1 MAMRLGPGTVESRRF
16 ARRGRPAAGWA
27 AALLAVLG
35 LLFTPTL
42 EAQGTP
48 AGTQI
53 RNWATLAFD
62 AGGQSYVV
70 TSDTVVFQVRQVAG
84 VSLQPP
90 RFSLG
95 AAGAAVVFAHT
106 LTNLGNGPDS
116 FAVTAVS
123 VHGWPVTLYRDWNGD
138 GLLGTD
144 DSLLTG
150 PVPLAS
156 GSAASLLARVAIPG
170 AASPG
175 VSDTITVTATSR
187 FSPAVSSSVQDRL
200 DVSSATVAVSL
211 TKLVDRPTAAAA
223 DILTYTVDYAVS
235 GSAVAS
241 AVRLADS
248 IPPGTSYVP
257 GTMRWNGAPLT
268 DAPGDDAG
276 FIAPAGNGV
285 VVVDFGTLTPGATG
299 SVTFQVQV
307 NPGPARTVD
316 NRSNVTFNSAGASD
330 TALSNTVH
338 TNVLVPALSLSKQL
352 TSPSVALVGQQVHYT
367 LRYGNAAGAAP
378 AQSVVLTDTL
388 PTGLLYFSATSSP
401 AVAGQVLTWSLG
413 TLAAGDSGAIDVVAV
428 VAATVR
434 DTVLARNLAYL
445 QAQGTAAQS
454 AAAAQLALV
463 GPPTAALGLDLTADV
478 LEVGVGEAI
487 PYTIVVRNPGTLTV
501 TSMRITVRLPVG
513 ARYVP
518 RSAIGADSSAGGG
531 GQLILFTGAA
541 LVPAASR
548 TLRFVAALVSAPG
561 SVAEA
566 RATASGQVSGGL
578 AGSPEAIAWVQVRRA
593 WPMETRAAIGKVS
606 VQGAG
611 EIGLANI
618 DIWTEDGQVATT
630 DSTGKFSFTNL
641 RPGRHAFRVDP
652 RSIPE
657 GYQVAGEEVQL
668 VDASGWTTPRVS
680 FHLIASGAAPAARI
694 PQPPARS
701 PVRDTVPPE
710 AMRRPVQVAF
720 AAIPLPAPPASDG
733 SLPELPLSQGGG
745 GRPKVRYEVTLRQPQ
760 DDPLDAVMSFSPL
773 ADSAVVY
780 RDGVRFTSYSWL
792 NNDAIPVP
800 PARPGAEIR
809 IVAWSSERRDSATLR
824 IVTWPSARA
833 VSDMI
838 RRLAGRT
845 TSSVRA
851 AVHNPRLPVVV
862 AVGVPTA
869 GRALPAPDTAV
880 AVVPA
885 AAGAVPAPDTAAAAD
900 PSGHGAPAALAETV
914 LVAPARSPGDRAT
927 ERQAALVRGPGV
939 EILAPQDGAVLTE
952 DRVYI
957 GVKGEPNAP
966 LVLYDGGNLIDTV
979 HARIDGVY
987 DFIAVPL
994 ARGPHRLRVA
1004 MRNSWG
1010 QERWDSIAVHE
1021 TGLPARFEVPSR
1033 VTLVADGRSTAVVD
1047 VRVLDRWGVP
1057 VAQPAYVSV
1066 NTKGAEPQGADADP
1080 SSVGLQLLS
1089 SATGRLRI
1097 ALRPGRDVGPGA
1109 LELKSGD
1116 ATDTVRLELL
1126 PEVRG
1131 LTVAGSGM
1139 VGTGASPESYGA
1151 VTARG
1156 RLDSQTSFT
1165 LGLDSR
1171 RLRDGQD
1178 AFGRSADPLAQ
1189 SQYPI
1194 LGDASVQQTRT
1205 ASRTWLSARVER
1217 GFDWA
1222 AFGDL
1227 SSADFTSGL
1236 SLAQYR
1242 RSVTGLAARVT
1253 TGPLTWNAFGSL
1265 TSQSLRQLQIRG
1277 AGISGPYQV
1286 AGGILPGTESLRLE
1300 TRDLQN
1306 PERAIATLALTR
1318 FVDYQIDYVDGVV
1331 LFKQPIPA
1339 ADANG
1344 NPVFVVATFEAAAA
1358 GEARLVAGA
1367 RAALDMRPIAE
1378 GLRLDSLRIGVTAVS
1393 AEQTI
1398 DRYRLVGGDVRAFRF
1413 GAVDVGAEVAYAEHG
1428 DSAGLATSV
1437 KASYG
1442 LFGGAVTVAGGY
1454 MRIGR
1459 QFTNP
1464 SNVALQP
1471 GLTEE
1476 SLRGGLRV
1484 AGTEL
1489 RAEHTRQNFELQGID
1504 REHTRVGIVQTV
1516 TPAFRV
1522 DAGVANDQLGGG
1534 ALTSSEVT
1542 AAEVKTHWDAS
1553 PALQFWTEAR
1563 RRLSISGPE
1572 LSPEAWGFGGSY
1584 RVARA
1589 IALEAS
1595 HRYVARPDS
1604 QGSYSVSSFGVRA
1617 DLGPGTQ
1624 AWGSYQLSGGVSGA
1638 GNAAIVGLRNRLQLS
1653 SDLTVNLLFE
1663 RRQGVRSASIADP
1676 VRALPFLQTEGDYW
1690 SAGAGLE
1697 LLPQHAPYRLTAR
1710 AEVKDGALQ
1719 STRLATL
1726 AGDVTF
1732 DASLALLSRQEF
1744 AQNALPGAPLSRR
1757 LTSLWG
1763 LALRPVHSDR
1773 VNMLAKLEWTDD
1785 QNPIG
1790 GGVLVPQGKEQRL
1803 IGAAE
1808 VIWAP
1813 LPSLELASRY
1823 AMRRTQADRRYPDGT
1838 PQTLTAWADYI
1849 GGRMTLALAPW
1860 LSVRSDGRLLVERT
1874 TGSTAWDGSPALV
1887 LHPVNGLEIATGYRF
1902 GTLDDPD
1909 FSVRGG
1915 HGLFVT
1921 LSAALTEKVFPTA
1934 AAFWRSR
1941 F

>member
-1 MAMRLGPGTVESRRF
+1 MRLGPRAVESRRC
-16 ARRGRPAAGWA
+16 ARRGRPTAGWA

-35 LLFTPTL
+35 LLAAPTL
-42 EAQGTP
+42 NAQGTP
-48 AGTQI
+48 AGTQV
-53 RNWATLAFD
+53 RNWAMLAFD

-70 TSDTVVFQVRQVAG
+70 ASDTVDLLVGQVAG
-84 VSLQPP
+84 VNLQPP
-90 RFSLG
+90 RVSIG

-116 FAVTAVS
+116 FTVTAVS
-123 VHGWPVTLYRDWNGD
+123 VRGWPVTLYRDWDGD
-138 GLLGTD
+138 GLLGPN

-150 PVPLAS
+150 PVPLAP
-156 GSAASLLARVAIPG
+156 GSAASLLARVAIPA

-200 DVSSATVAVSL
+200 DVSSAPVAVSL
-211 TKLVDRPTAAAA
+211 TKLVDRPTAVAA
-223 DILTYTVDYAVS
+223 DVLTYTLDYAVS

-241 AVRLADS
+241 AVQLADS
-248 IPPGTSYVP
+248 IPAGTSYVP

-268 DAPGDDAG
+268 DAGGDDAG

-285 VVVDFGTLTPGATG
+285 VVVDFGTLAPGAAG

-307 NPGPARTVD
+307 NPGPARTVN
-316 NRSNVTFNSAGASD
+316 NRSNVTFNSGGGSD
-330 TALSNTVH
+330 TTLSNTVQ

-352 TSPSVALVGQQVHYT
+352 TSPSVALVGQQVKYT

-388 PTGLLYFSATSSP
+388 PTGLQYVSATPAP

-413 TLAAGDSGAIDVVAV
+413 TLAAGDSGAIDLVAV
-428 VAATVR
+428 VSPTVR
-434 DTVLARNLAYL
+434 DTVLVRNLAFL
-445 QAQGTAAQS
+445 QAQGTAAQT

-463 GPPTAALGLDLTADV
+463 GPPSAALGLDFTADV

-487 PYTIVVRNPGTLTV
+487 PYTLIVRNPGTLTV
-501 TSMRITVRLPVG
+501 TSMRITVQLPVG

-518 RSAIGADSSAGGG
+518 ASAIGADSSVGGG
-531 GQLILFTGAA
+531 AQLILFTGAA
-541 LVPAASR
+541 LVPGASR

-561 SVAEA
+561 SVAAA

-606 VQGAG
+606 VQSSGK
-611 EIGLANI
+611 ISLANI

-657 GYQVAGEEVQL
+657 GYRVAGEEVQL

-680 FHLIASGAAPAARI
+680 FDLLAGGAPPAARI
-694 PQPPARS
+694 RQPPPRS
-701 PVRDTVPPE
+701 PVRDTVHPE
-710 AMRRPVQVAF
+710 VMRRPVEIAF
-720 AAIPLPAPPASDG
+720 AAMPLPAPPASYG
-733 SLPELPLSQGGG
+733 PVPELRLPQGSGS
-745 GRPKVRYEVTLRQPQ
+745 KVRYEVTLRQPQ
-760 DDPLDAVMSFSPL
+760 DVLLDAVVSFSPL

-792 NNDAIPVP
+792 DNEAIPVP

-824 IVTWPSARA
+824 IVTWPSTRGA
-833 VSDMI
+833 SDMM

-845 TSSVRA
+845 EVHVRA

-862 AVGVPTA
+862 AVGEPA
-869 GRALPAPDTAV
+869 SGGALPAPDTAV

-885 AAGAVPAPDTAAAAD
+885 SAGAVPASDTAAAAA
-900 PSGHGAPAALAETV
+900 PSGHSAPAARPETV
-914 LVAPARSPGDRAT
+914 FVAPARAAADRAT
-927 ERQAALVRGPGV
+927 ERQAVVLHGPGI
-939 EILAPQDGAVLTE
+939 EISAPRDGAVLRE

-957 GVKGEPNAP
+957 GVKAEPNAP

-994 ARGPHRLRVA
+994 TRGPHRLRVT

-1010 QERWDSIAVHE
+1010 QERWDSIAVHV

-1047 VRVLDRWGVP
+1047 VRVLDAWGVP

-1066 NTKGAEPQGADADP
+1066 NAKGAEPLGEDADP
-1080 SSVGLQLLS
+1080 SSVGRQLLS
-1089 SATGRLRI
+1089 SATGRLVI
-1097 ALRPGRDVGPGA
+1097 TLRPGRDVSLGT

-1116 ATDTVRLELL
+1116 ATATVPLDLL

-1131 LTVAGSGM
+1131 LTVAGAGM
-1139 VGTGASPESYGA
+1139 VGAGASPESYGA

-1171 RLRDGQD
+1171 RLHDGQD
-1178 AFGRSADPLAQ
+1178 VFGRSVDPLGQA
-1189 SQYPI
+1189 QYPI
-1194 LGDASVQQTRT
+1194 LGDASVQQSRT

-1227 SSADFTSGL
+1227 SSTDFGSGL

-1253 TGPLTWNAFGSL
+1253 TGAVTWSAFGSL
-1265 TSQSLRQLQIRG
+1265 TSQALRQLQIRG
-1277 AGISGPYQV
+1277 AGISGPYQL
-1286 AGGILPGTESLRLE
+1286 AGGILPGTEYLRLE

-1306 PERAIATLALTR
+1306 PERAVATLALTR
-1318 FVDYQIDYVDGVV
+1318 FVDYQIDYVDGAV

-1339 ADANG
+1339 ADASG
-1344 NPVFVVATFEAAAA
+1344 NPVFIVATFEAAAG
-1358 GEARLVAGA
+1358 GEPRLVAGA
-1367 RAALDMRPIAE
+1367 RAALDMRPLVE
-1378 GLRLDSLRIGVTAVS
+1378 GLGLDSLRIGVTAVN
-1393 AEQTI
+1393 AEQAI

-1428 DSAGLATSV
+1428 DSTGLAASA
-1437 KASYG
+1437 KASYS
-1442 LFGGAVTVAGGY
+1442 LFGGAVTVGGGY
-1454 MRIGR
+1454 MRVGR

-1476 SLRGGLRV
+1476 SLRGGLRLG
-1484 AGTEL
+1484 GTEL
-1489 RAEHTRQNFELQGID
+1489 RVEHTRQDFELQGID

-1516 TPAFRV
+1516 APGFRV

-1542 AAEVKTHWDAS
+1542 AAEVKTQWGVS
-1553 PALQFWTEAR
+1553 PALQLWTEAR
-1563 RRLSISGPE
+1563 RRLSVSGPE
-1572 LSPEAWGFGGSY
+1572 LSPDVLGFGASY
-1584 RVARA
+1584 RVARGM
-1589 IALEAS
+1589 ALEAS
-1595 HRYVARPDS
+1595 HRYVSRPDS
-1604 QGSYSVSSFGVRA
+1604 QASYSVSSIGVRA
-1617 DLGPGTQ
+1617 DIGPGTQ

-1638 GNAAIVGLRNRLQLS
+1638 RNAAIIGLRNRLQLS
-1653 SDLTVNLLFE
+1653 SDLTVSLLFE

-1719 STRLATL
+1719 STRLATV

-1744 AQNALPGAPLSRR
+1744 SQNALPGAPLSRR
-1757 LTSLWG
+1757 LSSLWG
-1763 LALRPVHSDR
+1763 LALRPAHSDR
-1773 VNMLAKLEWTDD
+1773 LNVLAKLQWTDD
-1785 QNPIG
+1785 RNPIG
-1790 GGVLVPQGKEQRL
+1790 GGVLVPQGQEQRL

-1808 VIWAP
+1808 LIWAP
-1813 LPSLELASRY
+1813 RPSLEFASRY
-1823 AMRRTQADRRYPDGT
+1823 AMRRTQADRRYADGT
-1838 PQTLTAWADYI
+1838 LQTLTAWADYI
-1849 GGRMTLALAPW
+1849 GGRMTLDVTRW

-1874 TGSTAWDGSPALV
+1874 TGSTAWDGSPAV
-1887 LHPVNGLEIATGYRF
+1887 VVRPVNGLEIAAGYRF
-1902 GTLDDPD
+1902 GNLDDPD

-1921 LSAALTEKVFPTA
+1921 LSAALTEKVFHTA
-1934 AAFWRSR
+1934 ADFWRSR